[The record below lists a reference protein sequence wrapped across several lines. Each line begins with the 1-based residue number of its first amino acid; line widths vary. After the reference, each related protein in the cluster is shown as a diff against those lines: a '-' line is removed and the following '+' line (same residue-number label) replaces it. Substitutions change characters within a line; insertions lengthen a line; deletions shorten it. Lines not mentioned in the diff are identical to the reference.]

1 MRRKN
6 SFLLKYFSFKIS
18 KPFSCRKLLLY
29 LIYPESVLAKEL
41 IWFCFKSCQ
50 ALKRVISSNKLWPR
64 YLPPIF
70 FFSLVKVHLIS
81 VDTISQDV
89 CSGIT
94 NGSNGALGGR
104 ARRSNC
110 PHIRDHSGRRALGM
124 RDSRCSA
131 PLTET
136 WSSGKTKLLLS
147 DRRALSTDRAAKGD
161 RSGTAAD
168 GSPVEFNTGFI
179 RASRVSAPS
188 SILTNLLRLN

>member
-1 MRRKN
+1 MKQGVPPRSLPAHPTAWLR
-6 SFLLKYFSFKIS
+6 SFTQLIPTIISLSFRFRWHEEN
-18 KPFSCRKLLLY
+18 PGLH
-29 LIYPESVLAKEL
+29 E
-41 IWFCFKSCQ
+41 
-50 ALKRVISSNKLWPR
+50 
-64 YLPPIF
+64 
-70 FFSLVKVHLIS
+70 VHLIS